1 MKKINKMIDKMIE
14 DIEKSK
20 EILAFEI
27 LKKALEKVETKRINN

>member
-1 MKKINKMIDKMIE
+1 MEQWEGSKLNDA
-14 DIEKSK
+14 K